1 MPIQFSTAR
10 RAPARA
16 EVVAHGL
23 TVEALTGD
31 GPLPAGLD
39 SGDLGRL
46 GFTAEADQVQV
57 VPAEGRLVVA
67 VGLGPA
73 DGVDP
78 AGLRRASA
86 TLARAVRGRR
96 SLALDLA

>member
-23 TVEALTGD
+23 TTEGLAGD

-39 SGDLGRL
+39 RGDLGRL
-46 GFTAEADQVQV
+46 GFTAKAEQVQV
-57 VPAEGRLVVA
+57 VPDGGRL
-67 VGLGPA
+67 PI
-73 DGVDP
+73 
-78 AGLRRASA
+78 
-86 TLARAVRGRR
+86 
-96 SLALDLA
+96 